1 MFIMCAVCT
10 CTIKS
15 QAFPKGD
22 LQLTQ
27 CSHLGRVL
35 LLLDV
40 VIDDVL
46 KALVLAIVLDEF
58 EPWLVTVV
66 EAATVDDCDDDGNC
80 DDGILVQSVQG
91 LPSFSSLRASHLQ
104 VNLSLQ

>member
-58 EPWLVTVV
+58 EP
-66 EAATVDDCDDDGNC
+66 EKEDH
-80 DDGILVQSVQG
+80 
-91 LPSFSSLRASHLQ
+91 R
-104 VNLSLQ
+104 LS

>member
-1 MFIMCAVCT
+1 M
-10 CTIKS
+10 
-15 QAFPKGD
+15 
-22 LQLTQ
+22 
-27 CSHLGRVL
+27 
-35 LLLDV
+35 
-40 VIDDVL
+40 
-46 KALVLAIVLDEF
+46 
-58 EPWLVTVV
+58 TVV

>member
-22 LQLTQ
+22 LQATQ

-35 LLLDV
+35 LLVVVLDDV
-40 VIDDVL
+40 DDVL
-46 KALVLAIVLDEF
+46 KALVLAIVVDEL
-58 EPWLVTVV
+58 EP
-66 EAATVDDCDDDGNC
+66 EN
-80 DDGILVQSVQG
+80 
-91 LPSFSSLRASHLQ
+91 RR
-104 VNLSLQ
+104 

>member
-35 LLLDV
+35 LLFGV
-40 VIDDVL
+40 VDTVEVLKDVL
-46 KALVLAIVLDEF
+46 EL
-58 EPWLVTVV
+58 EPVWLVETVV
-66 EAATVDDCDDDGNC
+66 ATVDDDKDDEVAV
-80 DDGILVQSVQG
+80 LQSVQG
-91 LPSFSSLRASHLQ
+91 EPSFSSLRVSHLQ
-104 VNLSLQ
+104 VNRSLQ

>member
-22 LQLTQ
+22 LQATQ

-35 LLLDV
+35 LLVVVLDDV
-40 VIDDVL
+40 DDVL
-46 KALVLAIVLDEF
+46 KALVLAIVVDELEPENKMIVVFLGASLDF
-58 EPWLVTVV
+58 
-66 EAATVDDCDDDGNC
+66 A
-80 DDGILVQSVQG
+80 
-91 LPSFSSLRASHLQ
+91 LRC
-104 VNLSLQ
+104 